1 MRLKPE
7 VMIEQ
12 LGWLKRDFI
21 ADLYIPEE
29 SVAHTGRMKSYRS
42 LPIRPLKPTTNS
54 SRCAIKAAA
63 DSANM
68 DQRRSQRG
76 SDMHRIFNGGN
87 RPISMEKYD
96 IRA

>member
-1 MRLKPE
+1 LKPE
-7 VMIEQ
+7 VMVKQ

-21 ADLYIPEE
+21 VDLYIPEE
-29 SVAHTGRMKSYRS
+29 SVAHTSRMKSYRS
-42 LPIRPLKPTTNS
+42 LPIRQFKPATNL

-63 DSANM
+63 DSANI

-76 SDMHRIFNGGN
+76 SDIHRIFNGGN
-87 RPISMEKYD
+87 GPISMEKYD